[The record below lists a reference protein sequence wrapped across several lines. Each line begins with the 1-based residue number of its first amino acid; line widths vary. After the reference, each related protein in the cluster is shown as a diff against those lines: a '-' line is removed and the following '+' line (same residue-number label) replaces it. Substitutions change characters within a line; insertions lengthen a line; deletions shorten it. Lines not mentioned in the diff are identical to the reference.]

1 MKQLVCLIAS
11 RFCLSFQSFQKDSKG
26 FWKCFINYLNYRILS
41 TKEISITVWLD
52 PYCYLL
58 YWFVH
63 VGTTGPWH
71 FINLPKRM
79 ISLLAYWPLDSKI
92 ELNEWCFNI
101 QKHCAYVITKSVSH
115 VVADISENHRS
126 TSLLQRQ
133 RLSLNSLLCFQ
144 DHRGCVQS
152 QIMMT
157 ETQWFPLF
165 TAWYVTLLIHLGS
178 HVGTLI
184 KQSKV
189 MSMRI
194 DRAQLTVCVTSVNVD
209 GRWVYDSSPLCFRK
223 MNSASLTPVKS
234 VSQHV

>member
-1 MKQLVCLIAS
+1 MGTA
-11 RFCLSFQSFQKDSKG
+11 G
-26 FWKCFINYLNYRILS
+26 PFI
-41 TKEISITVWLD
+41 D
-52 PYCYLL
+52 
-58 YWFVH
+58 
-63 VGTTGPWH
+63 
-71 FINLPKRM
+71 LPKRI
-79 ISLLAYWPLDSKI
+79 ISLLAYWPLDSIIK
-92 ELNEWCFNI
+92 LNQCCFSI
-101 QKHCAYVITKSVSH
+101 QKYYAYVITKPVCH
-115 VVADISENHRS
+115 VVADISENHGG
-126 TSLLQRQ
+126 TSLLQRR

-144 DHRGCVQS
+144 DHRGCVRS

-178 HVGTLI
+178 RGGTLI

-194 DRAQLTVCVTSVNVD
+194 DRAQLTVCVTSVNLD
-209 GRWVYDSSPLCFRK
+209 GKRVYDSSPLCFHK